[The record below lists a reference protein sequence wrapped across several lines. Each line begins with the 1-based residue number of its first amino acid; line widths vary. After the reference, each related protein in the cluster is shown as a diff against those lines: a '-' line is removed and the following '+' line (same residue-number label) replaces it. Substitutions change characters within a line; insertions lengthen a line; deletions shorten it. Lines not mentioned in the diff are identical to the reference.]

1 MNKLIKNN
9 SIKNYLKAILCLL
22 SLIFLNAC
30 EDYGCIDADDFG
42 EYEIYTFP
50 VNANRLSEYC
60 EYKKGLPPTSQP
72 FGIKECITNNQ
83 ECAGLSPDDCG
94 ERCQIKCYGK
104 SEDNFKILINQ
115 ATGSPHSP
123 TGSLG
128 YADPPWVAVGGGN
141 NQLSIEENSQI
152 LITAQGTIDLGG
164 VSPER
169 TLSISTADIGN
180 KALNQLH
187 SSLNIGKFIG
197 GESLEV
203 NFYNKFSN
211 KVGTESGATTDANF
225 FETTALPA
233 QPIDNNFNYYT
244 GDVANGAR
252 RILAYSIPLPEG
264 YTPYNTYNFP
274 LDPEPDSWP
283 CKIDG
288 GKLICSDDTECA
300 SDDSCDTYKESLGV
314 TQLTVPDAISS
325 YNKKFSQVF
334 NVNNKE
340 KEKARYKN
348 GTGFIRYTNDG
359 LKGIDVTPDP
369 AYIVNLNLT
378 EVISGP
384 GSKLIFPNSTKDY
397 AIVFVKSKLD
407 PNVADCN
414 IDSGDIQYTI
424 TKTDSLGSPT
434 SKNYPI
440 TPVPNVVN
448 NSNSVVINKEDL
460 STVRVKQVGSK
471 IFTNCK
477 LDAYLYEFHELQ
489 FEQSG
494 YIEFG
499 IANQALGSDAN
510 KKSASLISAANCNLS
525 FKIFHEDND
534 DEDEFANFTYPLSSS
549 APSKPSKKVGESG
562 VEHKV
567 LFQNAN
573 PLADAVCLSNC
584 VNNPKKYFIRKGQ
597 KLSFHPLSWKGNW
610 TPNPGNT
617 EPAPAPVNCGV
628 GFYVK
633 FTPRP
638 AVFCPQFKVKEYLNV
653 NQDSDADNN
662 CISKTEASGLKVYC
676 EIDFSQCTENVK
688 SGTPPTNNDKFCPRE
703 CIPTD
708 FSKCRAVAVVPSSN
722 IDKTLTSSNIFN
734 LSDPD
739 LALAVNTNCAEK
751 PISKCYSSAS
761 QTSADVYGLPLY
773 GGTCGSSREAS
784 TILCKS
790 YTSLLLEEP
799 YKSMKNTDGT
809 TPLAAATDESDSST
823 DKMNQKRCNK
833 CLDELKKDAQKKY
846 FQNTLSTESL
856 QQCYDLEKYT
866 GTVRALQE
874 HIKKIDA
881 LVALTI
887 GSVTISADD
896 RKAKAAYLL
905 LENNTIQNYDVVS
918 TNLALFNGNGNFK
931 KKGLKKLGSFD
942 GNFGNLYPVKY
953 LKSTTVSPALP
964 IFSTENPITVTSPS
978 YIKFIIL
985 DDVTPVDPATPL
997 PDYFEAN
1004 IPATSS
1010 TTHPFVIKINNKD
1023 SYSNGDKLSV
1033 VICKEG
1039 SSAGNDCSAFKNLI
1053 QESNLSNPLM
1063 ITQYTANPDALNQ
1076 LSNYKFNEFGQ
1087 LIRITAED
1095 SSNPTECRRD
1105 GMRAFI
1111 GTSSLCFDDGANS
1124 NNDNP
1129 SDDNK
1134 YRIAFKIFDNQ
1145 TVGNCRDSGGGAFQH
1160 CIQPVAPASTPA
1172 CNKYRSINLNWNGK
1186 AANSGYCSASQAECE
1201 EKYICNESP
1210 YFNNTGHYDVAVKIK
1225 RGSKVKVA
1233 NFINSII
1240 SPVLE
1245 EVDGVNK
1252 IENTAFEIGSDK
1264 YNLVYNAIRALPYY
1278 ANVNNQDYFSPNN
1291 DISIDVTDAQLSS
1304 FKAID
1309 DKIVGFYTQITDGSV
1324 GSNAGPSSANQSLN
1338 LNPNKKTPTCR
1349 ERFFISH
1356 IVYAN
1361 IASIKDENKIDKN
1374 CKVRSHRENTMIRI
1388 RTLCQGKSFCNI
1400 TINPA
1405 EEWRSRMYIV
1415 NSSAQVSPGFT
1426 IPALE
1431 TNQVNPTDDQV
1442 CNNDKKFAVTYLYS
1456 ISDETFYKENQIKRL
1471 YNLILEN
1478 RVYQSFL
1485 TLSVVLMFSFY
1496 VMGFLMCVS
1505 ELKQSE
1511 IIDRL
1516 VKVGI
1521 IYLFTNPSF
1530 GWIWFD
1536 KFFVTFFK
1544 NGTDFLTFLMASFF
1558 DESGQVES
1566 ALLANDFSNKSV
1578 IFGGTDRV
1586 IGLFINN
1593 DIIHKKILSLFFYKF
1608 FGILYAMIIYYCA
1621 ITYVYTISNAVLIY
1635 LTTQFFISILFS
1647 VGPFFFV
1654 FILFKQTKTF
1664 FDNWINSLIGFAL
1677 QQIFLIFT
1685 LSLFNSF
1692 LYLIIKLTLGYRV
1705 CWDSV
1710 WEINLLSSKISL
1722 LSFWTPQDAP
1732 SYISNTIDPTASGSP
1747 SGIPTLPKLLSLWS
1761 LCVIMKAFL
1770 GQITDLVATLSG
1782 GASATEFG
1790 TGIANSMNKAI
1801 GTVKEKVAKAYN
1813 KSGLKVMDRLDQK
1826 VFDSGSMAKSARK
1839 KDKATDDQN
1848 RQLKS
1853 KMLKDGNKAVSD
1865 YKTNKS
1871 EEFSK
1876 LSEAGKREKLADVKK
1891 KAMISTA
1898 KQAGKGDKS
1907 IEKLMSSTKGSSY
1920 KGDNVF
1926 AFAASHALDYLR
1938 NNKTS
1943 MNAKA
1948 ASVDTGMTKS
1958 EMKTT
1963 LKNLDG
1969 PEKRQNFMDSIKD
1982 GRIQQK
1988 ESGVK
1993 SSLKDATKADVSK
2006 EERSAAV
2013 KQLEKSGEISKQ
2025 TYDNKPMTGGGKA
2038 NNVSNAIDNVAGNAK
2053 VGLGLVK
2060 RSPEEENKII
2070 AKVQENRLAQSFNKG
2085 SNMSGKNIDKLD
2097 SFAKYLDKKDNK
2109 GDVED
2114 RVKEKEETKK
2124 PNQDRADEI
2133 EKDVN
2138 KKAVKTLEPQKEK
2151 NDIAIGGA
2159 KEKLASSK
2167 KTLDNAQKAIDG
2179 NDYHKKMDALKSKI
2193 DKGENVTSQDRKDFK
2208 ELSEKEGGKVG
2219 EEFGDKVT
2227 ARSNASAE
2235 VAKDEGNLKNLEIKG
2250 EKIDTALGEAQSKQ
2264 GSNVAADSVAGGA
2277 GGGSQ
2282 AATPPAGPDG
2292 ASPPPAGGG
2301 AETPPPASPDGASP
2315 PPGGTPPTGAGVGEA
2330 TPPPPPA
2337 APAGGAGGDATS
2349 PPPAAPA
2356 GGAGGDV
2363 TPPPAADAGA

>member
-1 MNKLIKNN
+1 MKKLIKNN

-60 EYKKGLPPTSQP
+60 EYKKGLPKTSQP
-72 FGIKECITNNQ
+72 FGIKECITTAA
-83 ECAGLSPDDCG
+83 ECPGLSADDCG
-94 ERCQIKCYGK
+94 ERCQIKCYGN
-104 SEDNFKILINQ
+104 SEVNFKTLINN
-115 ATGSPHSP
+115 ATGTLDPGS
-123 TGSLG
+123 GSLG
-128 YADPPWVAVGGGN
+128 YADPPWVSIGGGN

-164 VSPER
+164 VAPER

-203 NFYNKFSN
+203 NFYNTFDN
-211 KVGTESGATTDANF
+211 QDGTESGPSSAVTTF
-225 FETTALPA
+225 FKTTAVPTQL
-233 QPIDNNFNYYT
+233 IDNTFNYYR
-244 GDVANGAR
+244 DLVANGAR

-264 YTPYNTYNFP
+264 YTPYDAYNFP
-274 LDPEPDSWP
+274 LNPEPDSWR

-288 GKLICSDDTECA
+288 GKLICSDDIDCA
-300 SDDSCDTYKESLGV
+300 IDNLCDTYKESLGV
-314 TQLTVPDAISS
+314 MQLTVPDAISS

-359 LKGIDVTPDP
+359 LKGIDVTPEP

-378 EVISGP
+378 EVINGQ

-397 AIVFVKSKLD
+397 AVVFVKSKLD
-407 PNVADCN
+407 PNVVDCN

-424 TKTDSLGSPT
+424 TKTDSGS
-434 SKNYPI
+434 SVDKNYLI
-440 TPVPNVVN
+440 TSALKSSIVDNV
-448 NSNSVVINKEDL
+448 SSEVINKEDL

-471 IFTNCK
+471 TFVNCK

-499 IANQALGSDAN
+499 IADQASGSDPGKKTN
-510 KKSASLISAANCNLS
+510 SLKSAGNCNLS

-534 DEDEFANFTYPLSSS
+534 DEDEFANFTYTSSS
-549 APSKPSKKVGESG
+549 SMPSEPSKKVGESG

-567 LFQNAN
+567 LLERTSPQIEK
-573 PLADAVCLSNC
+573 VCSLTSSNC

-597 KLSFHPLSWKGNW
+597 KLSFHPLSWNGNW
-610 TPNPGNT
+610 TPDPVNT
-617 EPAPAPVNCGV
+617 PTPLTPVNCGV

-638 AVFCPQFKVKEYLNV
+638 AVFCPNFKVKEYLNV
-653 NQDSDADNN
+653 NQDSDPNNN

-676 EIDFSQCTENVK
+676 EIDFSQCNDNLKPAPSQGATRD
-688 SGTPPTNNDKFCPRE
+688 NNDKFCPRE

-708 FSKCRAVAVVPSSN
+708 FSKCRATAADTSSN
-722 IDKTLTSSNIFN
+722 IDTTLTSSNIFILN
-734 LSDPD
+734 DPD
-739 LALAVNTNCAEK
+739 LSGNNCAEK
-751 PISKCYSSAS
+751 PIYKCYSSGS
-761 QTSADVYGLPLY
+761 QAANNVFGSILY
-773 GGTCGSSREAS
+773 REACDSQS
-784 TILCKS
+784 TESVILCKS

-809 TPLAAATDESDSST
+809 TPLAAATDEGDSSA
-823 DKMNQKRCNK
+823 DKMNQKRCTACVNK
-833 CLDELKKDAQKKY
+833 LKADSQVKY
-846 FQNTLSTESL
+846 FQNTLSGVAL
-856 QQCYDLEKYT
+856 QQCYNLEKYT
-866 GTVRALQE
+866 GTVRALQD

-881 LVALTI
+881 LVAA
-887 GSVTISADD
+887 TISADE

-905 LENNTIQNYDVVS
+905 LENNTILNYDVKS
-918 TNLALFNGNGNFK
+918 AALASFDGNGNFK

-953 LKSTTVSPALP
+953 LKISTGPTPLP

-985 DDVTPVDPATPL
+985 DDVTPVTPANPL

-1004 IPATSS
+1004 IPATST

-1033 VICKEG
+1033 AICKEG
-1039 SSAGNDCSAFKNLI
+1039 SSSGNECGAFGTLSA
-1053 QESNLSNPLM
+1053 ESNLSNPLM
-1063 ITQYTANPDALNQ
+1063 ITQYTATPDALNQ

-1111 GTSSLCFDDGANS
+1111 GTSSLCFDDVANS

-1145 TVGNCRDSGGGAFQH
+1145 TVGNCKVDGSSYVDCQDDL
-1160 CIQPVAPASTPA
+1160 IA
-1172 CNKYRSINLNWNGK
+1172 CNRYKSINLNWNGK
-1186 AANSGYCSASQAECE
+1186 AANSGYCSASSTSCE
-1201 EKYICNESP
+1201 EKFICNESP

-1240 SPVLE
+1240 SPILE

-1264 YNLVYNAIRALPYY
+1264 YNLVYNAIQALPYY
-1278 ANVNNQDYFSPNN
+1278 QNIASKDYFSSTD
-1291 DISIDVTDAQLSS
+1291 DISLDVTEAQLSS
-1304 FKAID
+1304 FKALD
-1309 DKIVGFYTQITDGSV
+1309 DKIVGSYTQITARSV
-1324 GSNAGPSSANQSLN
+1324 GSNTGPSSAKQSLN
-1338 LNPNKKTPTCR
+1338 LNPNKINSTSCQGR
-1349 ERFFISH
+1349 CFISH

-1361 IASIKDENKIDKN
+1361 IASIKDGNKINKN
-1374 CKVRSHRENTMIRI
+1374 CRIRSHRQNTMNGIRN
-1388 RTLCQGKSFCNI
+1388 LCQGKSFCNI
-1400 TINPA
+1400 TINPT
-1405 EEWRSRMYIV
+1405 EEWNSRMYLV
-1415 NSSAQVSPGFT
+1415 NSSAQVIPGYT
-1426 IPALE
+1426 VPAWE
-1431 TNQVNPTDDQV
+1431 TNQVNPTDDV
-1442 CNNDKKFAVTYLYS
+1442 ACTDEKKFAVTYFYS

-1496 VMGFLMCVS
+1496 GMGFLMGVS

-1530 GWIWFD
+1530 GWVWFD

-1566 ALLANDFSNKSV
+1566 ALVANDFSNKSV

-1608 FGILYAMIIYYCA
+1608 FGILYAMIIYYSA

-1635 LTTQFFISILFS
+1635 LTAQFFISILFS

-1664 FDNWINSLIGFAL
+1664 FDNWINSLISFSL

-1801 GTVKEKVAKAYN
+1801 GAVKEKVAKAYK
-1813 KSGLKVMDRLDQK
+1813 KSGLRVMDRLDQK
-1826 VFDSGSMAKSARK
+1826 LFDSGSLAKSARK
-1839 KDKATDDQN
+1839 KAEAVDDQN
-1848 RQLKS
+1848 RNLKS
-1853 KMLKDGNKAVSD
+1853 KMLTDGNKAVSD
-1865 YKTNKS
+1865 YKTNNS
-1871 EEFSK
+1871 ADFSK
-1876 LSEAGKREKLADVKK
+1876 LSEAEKRQKLTEIKK
-1891 KAMISTA
+1891 DAMIKTA

-1907 IEKLMSSTKGSSY
+1907 IEKLMSDTKGSSY

-1926 AFAASHALDYLR
+1926 GLAKSMGLDYLR

-1969 PEKRQNFMDSIKD
+1969 PEKRQNFIESIKD
-1982 GRIQQK
+1982 GKIQQK
-1988 ESGVK
+1988 ESGVR
-1993 SSLKDATKADVSK
+1993 SSLKDATKADVSR

-2025 TYDNKPMTGGGKA
+2025 TYDSKPMTGGGGA
-2038 NNVSNAIDNVAGNAK
+2038 NNVSNAIDNVVGKTK
-2053 VGLGLVK
+2053 VGLGLAK
-2060 RSPEEENKII
+2060 RSPAEESKIL
-2070 AKVQENRLAQSFNKG
+2070 AKVQENRLAQSFDKG

-2114 RVKEKEETKK
+2114 RVKEKEDTKK
-2124 PNQDRADEI
+2124 PNEENAKNI

-2138 KKAVKTLEPQKEK
+2138 EKAVNTLGSEKEK
-2151 NDIAIGGA
+2151 NNNAIGGA
-2159 KEKLASSK
+2159 KEKLASSNE
-2167 KTLDNAQKAIDG
+2167 TLKNAQNAIDG
-2179 NDYHKKMDALKSKI
+2179 NDNHRQMDALKSKI
-2193 DKGENVTSQDRKDFK
+2193 DKGDNVTKEDKEDFK
-2208 ELSEKEGGKVG
+2208 KFSEKEGGKVG
-2219 EEFGDKVT
+2219 EEFGDKLK
-2227 ARSNASAE
+2227 ARRNASAE

-2250 EKIDTALGEAQSKQ
+2250 EKIDTALADAQSKQ
-2264 GSNVAADSVAGGA
+2264 GSNATDSVTAVGA
-2277 GGGSQ
+2277 GG
-2282 AATPPAGPDG
+2282 DG
-2292 ASPPPAGGG
+2292 
-2301 AETPPPASPDGASP
+2301 TPPPA
-2315 PPGGTPPTGAGVGEA
+2315 AGGEA
-2330 TPPPPPA
+2330 TPPPTT
-2337 APAGGAGGDATS
+2337 G
-2349 PPPAAPA
+2349 
-2356 GGAGGDV
+2356 
-2363 TPPPAADAGA
+2363 